1 MCLGLAMLPSIP
13 QARGLSPSGCVFAK
27 GNKATVAIL
36 KIVTYGDP
44 RLRQPT
50 ERVVKISAKIKKLVA
65 DMFDTMYANNGV
77 GLAAPQVGELKKL
90 FVLDC
95 TTNEAPMP
103 QMVMINPQI
112 VRRSGAIYSKE
123 GCLSFPGV
131 YTDVKRYANV
141 TVRFMDL
148 DGRRRELT
156 VEGGGLLCRAIQHE
170 FDHLEGVLFVDHVVD
185 RFTTDSQLQEH
196 HLPPI
201 DPERILEEPDLDRVL
216 VGLADDPTPS

>member
-1 MCLGLAMLPSIP
+1 M
-13 QARGLSPSGCVFAK
+13 
-27 GNKATVAIL
+27 AIL
-36 KIVTYGDP
+36 KIVEYGDP

-50 ERVVKISAKIKKLVA
+50 ERVQKISAKIKRLVA

-95 TTNEAPMP
+95 STDDAPLP
-103 QMVMINPQI
+103 QMVMINP
-112 VRRSGAIYSKE
+112 VLARRSGAIYSKE

-170 FDHLEGVLFVDHVVD
+170 YDHLEGVLFVDHVVD
-185 RFTTDSQLQEH
+185 RFTTDAQLQEH
-196 HLPPI
+196 RLPPI
-201 DPERILEEPDLDRVL
+201 DPQRILEEPDLDRVL
-216 VGLADDPTPS
+216 MGIAPDAPPPSAAL